1 MSQSHMMKSSYA
13 MKSRWTEH
21 LTRSALAGVVGL
33 AVLASGS
40 VAQAQ
45 DDDSSSS
52 SIWNFDRQVFR
63 GIARGLGLQS
73 GADPTIDYRERSPLV
88 VPPSRNLPPPES
100 GSTDKIP
107 AWPVDPDATRRSA
120 AAAKRKDPSTRNYD
134 PDVEERSLRPSELN
148 GPATAASRQAAAKQ
162 ARPGSGNA
170 NPDGENESPSQLG
183 FKGGLFSWTGLGFG
197 GQKKDED
204 VGSFTSEPARSSL
217 TAPPPGYQTPS
228 ASQPYGAARRIDRT
242 VKPLDPAVGS
252 EAQ

>member
-1 MSQSHMMKSSYA
+1 MKSSSYPTF
-13 MKSRWTEH
+13 RWTGY
-21 LTRSALAGVVGL
+21 LTRSALIGAIGL

-45 DDDSSSS
+45 DDDSNSS

-88 VPPSRNLPPPES
+88 VPPSRDLPPPES

-107 AWPVDPDATRRSA
+107 AWPVDPDVTRRSA

-134 PDVEERSLRPSELN
+134 PDYEARSLLPSELD
-148 GPATAASRQAAAKQ
+148 GPATTAARRSAAKPP
-162 ARPGSGNA
+162 RPGSGNA
-170 NPDGENESPSQLG
+170 DPDGENEMPSQLG
-183 FKGGLFSWTGLGFG
+183 FKGGLFSWSGLGFG
-197 GQKKDED
+197 AQKDEE
-204 VGSFTSEPARSSL
+204 VGTFTSEPARSSL
-217 TAPPPGYQTPS
+217 TAPPAGYQTPS
-228 ASQPYGAARRIDRT
+228 PSQPYGTHRRNDRT

-252 EAQ
+252 EAQE